1 MHDATVLEDEVDDT
15 YIHTY
20 IHTYYIHRQTE
31 TSTHTHTHSRAH
43 LRQKTHAH
51 AHTINALLQSKYL
64 IVVKHKLKAYDALYQ
79 K

>member
-1 MHDATVLEDEVDDT
+1 MHDATVLEDEVDDP
-15 YIHTY
+15 YIHT
-20 IHTYYIHRQTE
+20 YIHRQTE
-31 TSTHTHTHSRAH
+31 TSTHTHTHSWAH

-51 AHTINALLQSKYL
+51 AHATNALLQSKYS